1 MDVEVLKTLGTFG
14 ALGLICAWLLWKD
27 YAVGTKER
35 HSRHI
40 LANAITA
47 NTAITEQLVK
57 KLEDLD
63 RAIWQFIL
71 TRGGTE
77 RRKDES

>member
-1 MDVEVLKTLGTFG
+1 MDVEALKTLGTFG

-27 YAVGTKER
+27 YAVGARER
-35 HSRHI
+35 HTRHA
-40 LANAITA
+40 LTNAISA
-47 NTAITEQLVK
+47 NTVTTEKLVE

-71 TRGGTE
+71 TRGGSK
-77 RRKDES
+77 RQGDEP